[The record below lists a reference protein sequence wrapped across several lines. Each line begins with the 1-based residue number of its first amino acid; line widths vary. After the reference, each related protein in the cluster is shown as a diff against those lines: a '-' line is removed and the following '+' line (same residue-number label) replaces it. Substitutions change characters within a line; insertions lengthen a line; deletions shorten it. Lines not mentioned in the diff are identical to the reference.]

1 MYHIRTKSVL
11 LNPPYQQF
19 EYRLYNVWNM
29 VYVIQHSDKIETML
43 SIHCFNRNM
52 TYKDIL
58 ICIPRVENI
67 ITKDF
72 VHQKICKTNAGKIK
86 YIIEKPLKKEK
97 NFKRLL
103 IKMAINMKNQMEI
116 RRSPK
121 TIL

>member
-1 MYHIRTKSVL
+1 
-11 LNPPYQQF
+11 
-19 EYRLYNVWNM
+19 M

-103 IKMAINMKNQMEI
+103 IKMAINMKNQNGAY
-116 RRSPK
+116 
-121 TIL
+121 ILDRFSKGENVKIVYDNQDYWRLVSSY